1 MERHMNARE
10 FLQNIKCELENHAMF
25 SDPYILEF
33 QTMEVF
39 DRTRAQHFATL
50 YYPHILRTRLYQAST
65 LGIVEDEAVQFVLA
79 EIINDEYGQGDITR
93 SHMQLYRN
101 FMSAVGC
108 EILPADQ
115 YQIIPELAHYIKTMQ
130 ELTRNGDWLT
140 AVAAV
145 GIASEWP
152 IPRYYSC
159 LLAGLKK
166 IPAIELTSL
175 ELFSGHISLDVE
187 HSQMIEEAVL
197 PHLTD
202 HANQQ
207 KFSRGIEINMRVR
220 RQLHQGLYRE
230 VFACDI
236 TS

>member
-1 MERHMNARE
+1 MDAKE
-10 FLQNIKCELENHAMF
+10 FLHNITYELENHAMF
-25 SDPYILEF
+25 SDPYIKEF
-33 QTMEVF
+33 ERITVF
-39 DRTRAQHFATL
+39 DRARAQRFATL

-65 LGIVEDEAVQFVLA
+65 LGIVEDEALQFVLA
-79 EIINDEYGQGDITR
+79 EIIDDEYGQGDVAR

-101 FMSAVGC
+101 FMQAVGC
-108 EILPADQ
+108 EILPASS
-115 YQIIPELAHYIKTMQ
+115 YEIIPELAHYIKIMQ

-166 IPAIELTSL
+166 IPDIEIDSL

-187 HSQMIEEAVL
+187 HSRMIEQAVL
-197 PHLTD
+197 PHLTSSE
-202 HANQQ
+202 NQLR
-207 KFSRGIEINMRVR
+207 FAAGIDINMQAR
-220 RQLHQGLYRE
+220 RELHQGLFRE
-230 VFACDI
+230 VFA
-236 TS
+236 TEN